1 MKPIAKNVALAL
13 SFFICLS
20 FFPII
25 NTAVTNPLLTETC
38 QKVKN
43 KDLCTSSL
51 GAEHA
56 TQDAKDVAALAL
68 IAINVASN
76 HGVNTSVYIKK
87 QLLDGKILEPT
98 TEQNFEDCSENY
110 EDAMQELDD
119 GLAGTLSRDFKQVK
133 IELESAIDDA
143 DTCISVLNQKAGKD
157 KELYE
162 KTNHFRQLIS
172 NAYDIANILAPK

>member
-1 MKPIAKNVALAL
+1 MKPVAKNVALAL

-20 FFPII
+20 FFPIL
-25 NTAVTNPLLTETC
+25 NTAVTTPLLTETC
-38 QKVKN
+38 KKVKN
-43 KDLCTSSL
+43 KDLCLSSL

-56 TQDAKDVAALAL
+56 TQDAKDVAALVL
-68 IAINVASN
+68 IAINVATN
-76 HGVNTSVYIKK
+76 HGANNSIYVKK

-119 GLAGTLSRDFKQVK
+119 ALAVTLSRDFKQVK

-143 DTCISVLNQKAGKD
+143 DTCISVLNQRGGKD
-157 KELYE
+157 KELYNR
-162 KTNHFRQLIS
+162 TNHFRQLIR
-172 NAYDIANILAPK
+172 NAYDLAKILSPK